1 MTQEHSVITIRNI
14 WRATKMG
21 KEALIVVDMQYMFH
35 RHKYYIREEEEKRD
49 GAPMLSFNGVETARL
64 YFAMKD
70 FAEIVAFARS
80 NNADM
85 CVCLDSKTMRKDENA
100 EYKANRVKLQDRD
113 LEALENIERVLRG
126 SGFSVIKE
134 EGYEADDCIAAVV
147 GKKKADYDAVL
158 IFTPDSD
165 MCVHIDDKVRIARY
179 KSVYSKYGNNGK
191 HLKFM
196 DAHALVNMERFEQYL
211 SAEYKTYVPYNTVAL
226 YKATVGDSSDH
237 IPGIKGFGP
246 KAFEKLIDTLKAN
259 YVDFSQMVSYDFVE
273 ETIKRCSDILGGG
286 AKVAEALASLE
297 MVRSRTCENIEKQ
310 IDSISYQLPSS
321 EQFQS
326 QLAVF
331 GITSIK

>member
-1 MTQEHSVITIRNI
+1 MTQEHSATTIRSI

-35 RHKYYIREEEEKRD
+35 RHKYRIREEEEKRN
-49 GAPMLSFNGVETARL
+49 GEPMLSFNGMETARL

-70 FAEIVAFARS
+70 FADIVAFARS

-85 CVCLDSKTMRKDENA
+85 VVCLDSKTMRKDENA
-100 EYKANRVKLQDRD
+100 EYKANRDKLQDRD
-113 LEALENIERVLRG
+113 LEALENIEKVLRG
-126 SGFSVIKE
+126 SGFSVLKE
-134 EGYEADDCIAAVV
+134 DGYEADDCIATVV
-147 GKKKADYDAVL
+147 AKKKAEYDAVL

-165 MCVHIDDKVRIARY
+165 LCVHIDDKVRVARY
-179 KSVYSKYGNNGK
+179 KSVYSKYGNKGR

-196 DAHALVNMERFEQYL
+196 DAHALVNKERFAEYF
-211 SAEYKTYVPYNTVAL
+211 STEYKTRIPYNAMAL

-246 KAFEKLIDTLKAN
+246 KAFEKLIDTLEAN
-259 YVDFSQMVSYDFVE
+259 YVDFSEMVSYDRVE
-273 ETIKRCSDILGGG
+273 EHLKRCTTALGGID
-286 AKVAEALASLE
+286 KVKEALASLDLI
-297 MVRSRTCENIEKQ
+297 RSRTCES
-310 IDSISYQLPSS
+310 IDRQVESVSYQLPSS

-331 GITSIK
+331 GITSLK